1 MLNDGWDAEIDPIA
15 KVIIIII
22 NWNNYNDTKECLISL
37 GKITY
42 PSYKVIVVDNN
53 STEGSGER
61 IKNEFPQHIYI
72 QNKENLGFAEGNN
85 VGIRRAIEENA
96 DYVWI
101 LNNDVIVKPDSL
113 TELVGAAEKFD
124 RIGILGSKIY
134 YYPDNQKI
142 FSAGAKII
150 PWSGKSV
157 SFGQDELDNGQ
168 YDKIREVDYI
178 SGCSL
183 FVSAN
188 MLNEIGLLDKRYFMY
203 YEEADLAVRARRR
216 KWKVMYIPAS
226 VVWHKHA
233 STVKKY
239 NLLPEYYLTR
249 NHLLFMRKNYP
260 WFFPLAFIRS
270 LRYNLLS
277 HLLRGRKPYLRNAL
291 AAYRDYF
298 CGNFGIKKEAF
309 ES

>member
-1 MLNDGWDAEIDPIA
+1 MNVMRS
-15 KVIIIII
+15 KIITIVI
-22 NWNNYNDTKECLISL
+22 NWNNYEDTRECLISL

-42 PSYKVIVVDNN
+42 PNYKVIAVDNN
-53 STEGSGER
+53 SSDGSGDR
-61 IKNEFPQHIYI
+61 IKNEFPQHTYI
-72 QNKENLGFAEGNN
+72 QNEENLGFAEGNN
-85 VGIRRAIEENA
+85 VGIRRAIEETA

-101 LNNDVIVKPDSL
+101 LNNDVIVDSDSP
-113 TELVGAAEKFD
+113 TELVKVTEKFD
-124 RIGILGSKIY
+124 KIGIIGSKIY
-134 YYPDNQKI
+134 YYTENRKI

-157 SFGQDELDNGQ
+157 SFGQNELDSGQ

-183 FVSAN
+183 FISVK
-188 MLNEIGLLDKRYFMY
+188 MLNEIGLFDKRYFMY
-203 YEEADLAVRARRR
+203 YEEADLAVRAKR
-216 KWKVMYIPAS
+216 KGWKVMYIPTS

-239 NLLPEYYLTR
+239 NLLSEYYLTR

-277 HLLRGRKPYLRNAL
+277 HLLRRRKPYLRNAL
-291 AAYRDYF
+291 TAYRDYF
-298 CGNFGIKKEAF
+298 FGNFGIRKEAF
-309 ES
+309 EL